1 MLPAAICKAQVAV
14 VFLGLSATGHGSAA
28 VRAAT
33 GYGPACSVATPLH
46 PAALQPLYLC
56 PANMNTTPHI
66 LVIGIGNSLRGDDAV
81 GHWLADKI
89 KADALPFVTVQTMHQ
104 LHIEVLEQLQQYT
117 HVMVIDAA
125 IQNEPVLLT
134 AIDAQDTPAHTESH
148 QADVVTLMQLHR
160 NLYQQPIDWYT
171 LRIAAQQFEMGTA
184 ISPACMEHAQT
195 AYALWQQWL
204 QQILNDSTL

>member
-1 MLPAAICKAQVAV
+1 MK
-14 VFLGLSATGHGSAA
+14 
-28 VRAAT
+28 
-33 GYGPACSVATPLH
+33 
-46 PAALQPLYLC
+46 
-56 PANMNTTPHI
+56 TTPYI

-89 KADALPFVTVQTMHQ
+89 ATDAHPFATVQTMHQ

-125 IQNEPVLLT
+125 IQNEPALLS
-134 AIDAQDTPAHTESH
+134 AIAPQDTPAHAESH
-148 QADVVTLMQLHR
+148 LADVVTLMQLHR
-160 NLYQQPIDWYT
+160 NLYQQPIDWFT

-184 ISPACMEHAQT
+184 ISPACMQHAQT

>member
-1 MLPAAICKAQVAV
+1 MK
-14 VFLGLSATGHGSAA
+14 
-28 VRAAT
+28 
-33 GYGPACSVATPLH
+33 
-46 PAALQPLYLC
+46 
-56 PANMNTTPHI
+56 TTPYI

-89 KADALPFVTVQTMHQ
+89 ATDAHPFATVQTMHQ

-125 IQNEPVLLT
+125 IQNEPALLS
-134 AIDAQDTPAHTESH
+134 AIAPQDTPAHAESH

-171 LRIAAQQFEMGTA
+171 LRIAAEQFDMGTPL
-184 ISPACMEHAQT
+184 STACMQHAQM
-195 AYALWQQWL
+195 AYSLWQQWL
-204 QQILNDSTL
+204 QQLMNESSL

>member
-1 MLPAAICKAQVAV
+1 
-14 VFLGLSATGHGSAA
+14 
-28 VRAAT
+28 
-33 GYGPACSVATPLH
+33 
-46 PAALQPLYLC
+46 
-56 PANMNTTPHI
+56 MNTTPHI
-66 LVIGIGNSLRGDDAV
+66 LVIGIGNPLRGDDAV

-89 KADALPFVTVQTMHQ
+89 AADANSFVTVQTMHQ

-125 IQNEPVLLT
+125 IQDEPALLT
-134 AIDAQDTPAHTESH
+134 DIDAKGTAAHTESH

-184 ISPACMEHAQT
+184 ISPTCMEYAQA

-204 QQILNDSTL
+204 QQILNESTQ

>member
-1 MLPAAICKAQVAV
+1 LLPAAICKAQVAV
-14 VFLGLSATGHGSAA
+14 EFLGLSAIEHASAA

-89 KADALPFVTVQTMHQ
+89 AADAHPFVTVQTMHQ

-160 NLYQQPIDWYT
+160 NLYQQPIDWNT
-171 LRIAAQQFEMGTA
+171 LRIAAQQFDMGTPL
-184 ISPACMEHAQT
+184 STACMQHAQM
-195 AYALWQQWL
+195 AYSLWQQWL
-204 QQILNDSTL
+204 QQLMNESSL

>member
-1 MLPAAICKAQVAV
+1 
-14 VFLGLSATGHGSAA
+14 
-28 VRAAT
+28 
-33 GYGPACSVATPLH
+33 
-46 PAALQPLYLC
+46 
-56 PANMNTTPHI
+56 MNTTPRI
-66 LVIGIGNSLRGDDAV
+66 LLIGIGNSLRGDDAV

-89 KADALPFVTVQTMHQ
+89 ATDAHPFVTVQTMHQ

-117 HVMVIDAA
+117 HVMIVDAA
-125 IQNEPVLLT
+125 IQDENASLT

-184 ISPACMEHAQT
+184 ISHACMEHAQT

-204 QQILNDSTL
+204 QQILSDSTL

>member
-56 PANMNTTPHI
+56 PANMNTPLRI
-66 LVIGIGNSLRGDDAV
+66 LCIGIGNSLRGDDAV

-89 KADALPFVTVQTMHQ
+89 AADAHPFVTVQTMHQ

-204 QQILNDSTL
+204 QQILNESTL